1 MENEV
6 AAPPA
11 EQAQASDQQVV
22 DTTAREV
29 PEGEVKPEGEAVE
42 LTPEQK
48 RIAELERDLA
58 KKQRVIDKR
67 TAKIYQ
73 YRAQLEQGGLT
84 RQPNQDNNRSTADDS
99 EVLSLTRAEFEAQSL
114 ERARQLAPTLSRQAL
129 EVEQQT
135 KAIQS
140 LQKSLGGPEKF
151 VEITNELADVFD
163 EQKQLAVLEADDPA
177 ALLKYL
183 TDPDNA
189 EEAEEIGKLG
199 PIAAGRRLAR
209 IEAKLADTQKPKP
222 QVSKT
227 PDPLTPVKARGASGN
242 GMPDPSN
249 TRAWMQWRNEQEAKG
264 LA

>member
-11 EQAQASDQQVV
+11 EQAQASDAIEV
-22 DTTAREV
+22 TAREV
-29 PEGEVKPEGEAVE
+29 PNAEGAPEAVE
-42 LTPEQK
+42 LTPDQK
-48 RIAELERDLA
+48 RIAELERDNA

-67 TAKIYQ
+67 TAKNYQ
-73 YRAQLEQGGLT
+73 LRAQIEQGGLT
-84 RQPNQDNNRSTADDS
+84 NNPIARNNGATADDS

-114 ERARQLAPTLSRQAL
+114 ARAKQLAPTLSRQAL

-135 KAIQS
+135 KVIRS
-140 LQKSLGGPEKF
+140 LQESLGGQEKF
-151 VEITNELADVFD
+151 VQITDELADVFD

-189 EEAEEIGKLG
+189 DEAEEIGKLG
-199 PIAAGRRLAR
+199 PIAAGRRLAK
-209 IEAKLADTQKPKP
+209 IEAKLADTPKPKP
-222 QVSKT
+222 QVSKA
-227 PDPLTPVKARGASGN
+227 PDPLTPVKAKGSSGN
-242 GMPDPSN
+242 GQPDPSN
-249 TRAWMQWRNEQEAKG
+249 TRAWMAWRNEQESKG

>member
-6 AAPPA
+6 ALPPV
-11 EQAQASDQQVV
+11 EQTQASDQPI
-22 DTTAREV
+22 EV
-29 PEGEVKPEGEAVE
+29 QAAPEGEQKHEPE

-84 RQPNQDNNRSTADDS
+84 RQPIQDNNRATADDS
-99 EVLSLTRAEFEAQSL
+99 EPLSLTRAEFEAMSL
-114 ERARQLAPTLSRQAL
+114 ERAKQLAPTLSRQAL

-135 KAIQS
+135 KVIKS
-140 LQKSLGGPEKF
+140 LQQSLGGPEKF

-163 EQKQLAVLEADDPA
+163 EQKQLAVLESDDPA

-199 PIAAGRRLAR
+199 PIAAGRRLAK
-209 IEAKLADTQKPKP
+209 IEAKLSQPTPKP

-227 PDPLTPVKARGASGN
+227 PDPLEPMRAKGAAN
-242 GMPDPSN
+242 GMPDPKN